1 LPLVILFGPD
11 GAGKTTLAKTLIK
24 ELRKAGRNVIYIK
37 MRSHHLIMYLVL
49 RLLQKR
55 KYIPKTHSPRVIDY
69 GLRAIFRRSK
79 AFLFLEF
86 LNLMLW
92 NFLFV
97 KLRLIGN
104 NIIIADRFSPDSVV
118 SLHIISGNLPTIYK
132 KTLLSLCKGS
142 IAIYVRA
149 EPRILLSRR
158 ADEKLSENYLRYL
171 LILYDSV
178 TREVAL
184 IARSTL
190 IIDTTKSSEQLS
202 ARVALEFVKRYL

>member
-1 LPLVILFGPD
+1 MPLVILFGPD

>member
-1 LPLVILFGPD
+1 LLLVILFGPD

-24 ELRKAGRNVIYIK
+24 ELKKAGRNVIYTK
-37 MRSHHLIMYLVL
+37 MRLHHLIMYLVL
-49 RLLQKR
+49 RLLQNR
-55 KYIPKTHSPRVIDY
+55 KYIPKAHSPRIIDY
-69 GLRAIFRRSK
+69 GLRAIFRRSR

-92 NFLFV
+92 SFLFV

-132 KTLLSLCKGS
+132 KILLSLCKGS

-149 EPRILLSRR
+149 EPHILLLRK
-158 ADEKLSENYLRYL
+158 ADEKLSESYLRYL
-171 LILYDSV
+171 LVLYDSIA
-178 TREVAL
+178 RELAL
-184 IARSTL
+184 IVRSML
-190 IIDTTKSSEQLS
+190 IIDTTKSSEQQP
-202 ARVALEFVKRYL
+202 ARVVVEFVKRYL

>member
-11 GAGKTTLAKTLIK
+11 GAGKTILAKTLIK